1 MTYSHPKESAHAQ
14 DAREAKE
21 HALGLESQS
30 LLRVGYRPDATT
42 EIERM
47 ATALQDISAERQ
59 RQMSVE
65 GWTPEHDDTHS
76 DGAMAKAAGT
86 YAICAG
92 SSQNIRDL
100 FKAGDA
106 MPTWPWDQG
115 WWKPTNRR
123 RDLVKAGALIVAEIE
138 RLDRLE
144 RANT

>member
-1 MTYSHPKESAHAQ
+1 MSYGHPKESAHAQ

-21 HALGLESQS
+21 RRLGLESQS
-30 LLRVGYRPDATT
+30 LLRVGYRPDPKT

-59 RQMSVE
+59 RQMNVE

-76 DGAMAKAAGT
+76 DGEMARAAAC
-86 YAICAG
+86 YAHNPGKMGRA
-92 SSQNIRDL
+92 SPV
-100 FKAGDA
+100 A
-106 MPTWPWDQG
+106 WPWSRA
-115 WWKPTNRR
+115 WWKPTNAR

-144 RANT
+144 SSNT